1 MYSLKSLSVDAI
13 PLALDKAERYR
24 LLNQPWAAESIC
36 LDILSGTPGHQHAL
50 RVLLLACTD
59 QFESES
65 SRRAARAREVL
76 VQLTSEYERAY
87 YAGIIAERL
96 GRARMKHRAADSGH
110 VAYEHF
116 RDAMECYQRAEPLRP
131 SDDDDAI
138 LRWNS
143 CARLL
148 NESPHLTPRETEP
161 LPPILGE

>member
-1 MYSLKSLSVDAI
+1 MHPLKSLSTDAI
-13 PLALDKAERYR
+13 PLALEKAERYR
-24 LLNQPWAAESIC
+24 LLNQPWATESIC
-36 LDILSGTPGHQHAL
+36 LDILSGAPGHQHAL

-59 QFESES
+59 QFDSES

-76 VQLTSEYERAY
+76 IRLTSEYEKFY

-96 GRARMKHRAADSGH
+96 GRARMKHPAADSAH

-116 RDAMECYQRAEPLRP
+116 REAMACFERAEPLRP
-131 SDDDDAI
+131 PEDDDAI

-148 NESPHLTPRETEP
+148 NESPHLTPREAEP
-161 LPPILGE
+161 RPPILGE

>member
-1 MYSLKSLSVDAI
+1 MYPLKSLSVDAI

-24 LLNQPWAAESIC
+24 LLSQPWAAESIC
-36 LDILSGTPGHQHAL
+36 LDILAGAPGHQHAL

-59 QFESES
+59 QFDDES
-65 SRRAARAREVL
+65 SRRGARAREVL
-76 VQLTSEYERAY
+76 VQLTSEYEKSY

-96 GRARMKHRAADSGH
+96 ARARMKHRAADSGH
-110 VAYEHF
+110 VAYEHL
-116 RDAMECYQRAEPLRP
+116 REAMACYERAEPLRP

-148 NESPHLTPRETEP
+148 NESPHLTPREVEP
-161 LPPILGE
+161 LSPILGE